1 MIEFKFIFLL
11 ALLISKELNIKCI
24 SLKPSFIE
32 DHLEDDYDYD
42 YDEDEHMI
50 DSTIPIFDEDGITFF
65 DFAEMNTE
73 RKSIKNQLTKS
84 ISSCKLT
91 SAKAKHQLKIF

>member
-1 MIEFKFIFLL
+1 M
-11 ALLISKELNIKCI
+11 ISKELNIKCI